1 MNNIEGKLNQM
12 FPNPVCEL
20 EYNKDYELL
29 ISTMLSAQSTDKRV
43 NKVAKELYKNSLI
56 ELRDMDII
64 KLETIIRSVG
74 SYHKKA
80 FYIKEITKSLIK
92 DQNSI
97 VPNNREY
104 LESLPGV
111 GRKTTS
117 VVLANL
123 FNEPSIAV
131 DTHVTR
137 VSNILDIVDNEY
149 NVVKIEK
156 QIKKEFDKEIWNKI
170 NSQMVL
176 FGRYICKAKKPD
188 CINCSFEKECKKKPI

>member
-1 MNNIEGKLNQM
+1 MNNIIQNLENM

-43 NKVAKELYKNSLI
+43 NMVAKKLYKYNLEELSKLNNEEI
-56 ELRDMDII
+56 E
-64 KLETIIRSVG
+64 KIIRSVG

-80 FYIKEITKSLIK
+80 IYIKEIAKALLIDFK
-92 DQNSI
+92 GT
-97 VPNNREY
+97 VPNNRTY

-111 GRKTTS
+111 GRKTAS

-123 FNEPSIAV
+123 FNEPSVAV

-137 VSNILDIVDNEY
+137 VSNILNIVKNEG
-149 NVVKIEK
+149 NVIKIENK
-156 QIKKEFDKEIWNKI
+156 LKNTIPKDKWNRV

-188 CINCSFEKECKKKPI
+188 CDKCLFNKACKNRLN